1 MKMNKS
7 QKKAIRE
14 VKEED
19 EDLEKYPLDALKEI
33 YENDYGEK
41 LKVSVDL
48 LDEIIPETAKESQL
62 PVSIGKRAY

>member
-33 YENDYGEK
+33 YENDFGEK
-41 LKVSVDL
+41 RKVFID
-48 LDEIIPETAKESQL
+48 
-62 PVSIGKRAY
+62 

>member
-1 MKMNKS
+1 MKMNRS

-33 YENDYGEK
+33 YENDYGETP
-41 LKVSVDL
+41 KVSVDL
-48 LDEIIPETAKESQL
+48 LDELIPETAKESHL

>member
-19 EDLEKYPLDALKEI
+19 EDFEKYPLEALKEI

-41 LKVSVDL
+41 PKVSVDL
-48 LDEIIPETAKESQL
+48 LDELIPETAKESQL

>member
-33 YENDYGEK
+33 YENDYGQK
-41 LKVSVDL
+41 PKISIDS
-48 LDEIIPETAKESQL
+48 LDELIPETPKESQL

>member
-41 LKVSVDL
+41 RKVSVDL
-48 LDEIIPETAKESQL
+48 LDELIPENAKESQL